1 MIKNVKQMKIK
12 MFESLFVF
20 LFILNLDA
28 FAKEDEKITISND
41 SFPFSKVEYILGNKL
56 DVYVEKFSAYDRDW
70 EKLEHNVLFSNEP
83 ELELPEDSRIY
94 NYVDNIA
101 LGGQIADIYFLNK
114 RHYKD
119 SCTRFQTEYK
129 NLFIYYYCIGSST
142 DDFLFLI
149 GISRH
154 TGETVFS
161 FGYKYYQYFEP
172 LNFSAK

>member
-1 MIKNVKQMKIK
+1 MEKTVQQIK
-12 MFESLFVF
+12 FEVFVCLIAFVF
-20 LFILNLDA
+20 ILTINA
-28 FAKEDEKITISND
+28 SEKEDSNITIKRD

-70 EKLEHNVLFSNEP
+70 EKLEHNVLFSTEP
-83 ELELPEDSRIY
+83 ELELPEDFRIY
-94 NYVDNIA
+94 NYVDNIV

-129 NLFIYYYCIGSST
+129 NLFIYYYCIGSNT

-149 GISRH
+149 GISKH

-161 FGYKYYQYFEP
+161 FGDKIYHYFEFC
-172 LNFSAK
+172 NK

>member
-1 MIKNVKQMKIK
+1 MKKFLLSFAI
-12 MFESLFVF
+12 LFV
-20 LFILNLDA
+20 LTINA
-28 FAKEDEKITISND
+28 FAKENSNITIKND

-56 DVYVEKFSAYDRDW
+56 DIYVEKFSAYDTDW
-70 EKLEHNVLFSNEP
+70 EKLNQVLFSPEP
-83 ELELPEDSRIY
+83 ELKIPEESRIY

-129 NLFIYYYCIGSST
+129 NLFIYYYCIDSNT

-149 GISRH
+149 GISKH

-161 FGYKYYQYFEP
+161 YGYKYYQYFESLP
-172 LNFSAK
+172 VH